1 MDIEGV
7 KRVITRL
14 IIGCISPDVLLAG
27 THGNMGC
34 VGIEK
39 REMED
44 DSGVTTVDIDCVEGI
59 IARLIIG

>member
-1 MDIEGV
+1 
-7 KRVITRL
+7 
-14 IIGCISPDVLLAG
+14 
-27 THGNMGC
+27 MGC